1 MKISHL
7 FIPTAAMTVLTGVLF
22 VAGCN
27 NAPQT
32 GTSGAVEDMSTSGT
46 VAAVLGGALAFSDS
60 GGTFALNDFSRRP
73 SRLGPIEQILNSLP
87 SAVAASNTCPTLK
100 STTGCANSGAN
111 FNLTFGATGTSCSFA
126 AAATTPAP
134 TWSGYMQTIA
144 AGTTAACGTF
154 PAVANITTFSRQFT
168 NSGFSAPGVG
178 SRTAVSGTVVTI
190 DDTNN
195 NTAGTPTG
203 SLGTNHFTANT
214 TANAFGNFDGD
225 VFPTTPIA
233 GCTAG
238 CSQVTFASGVRT
250 QISFLHHLSANG
262 AFLEFD
268 QTTFTGTLSGT
279 PAITPTITPIAI
291 ATDSA
296 GTRTITAGTVT
307 TFNNLA
313 NVYGVSTLENLVFNN
328 QCCTPISGTIST
340 RFAAGQAAANAL
352 TAFYVTGISETLTFS
367 GCGTAVLTSTTGTAS
382 QVNINHCF

>member
-1 MKISHL
+1 MKISHFL
-7 FIPTAAMTVLTGVLF
+7 IPAAAMTVLSGVLF

-46 VAAVLGGALAFSDS
+46 VASVLGGALAFSDAS
-60 GGTFALNDFSRRP
+60 GTYALNDFARRP

-87 SAVAASNTCPTLK
+87 SAVAAANTCPTLT
-100 STTGCANSGAN
+100 STTGCAASGAN
-111 FNLTFGATGTSCSFA
+111 FNLTYGAPGSSCSFV
-126 AAATTPAP
+126 TTSPAP
-134 TWSGYMQTIA
+134 TWSGYMQTNA

-154 PAVANITTFSRQFT
+154 PAVASITTFSRQFT
-168 NSGFSAPGVG
+168 NSGFSAPGIG

-190 DDTNN
+190 DDTTSNA
-195 NTAGTPTG
+195 AGTPTG
-203 SLGTNHFTANT
+203 TLGTNTFTPNT
-214 TANAFGNFDGD
+214 TANAYGNFDGD

-238 CSQVTFASGVRT
+238 CSKVTFTSGVRT

-268 QTTFTGTLSGT
+268 QTTFTGTLSGS
-279 PAITPTITPIAI
+279 PAVTPTITPITI
-291 ATDSA
+291 ATDS
-296 GTRTITAGTVT
+296 GGVRTITAGTVT

-328 QCCTPISGTIST
+328 TCCTPISGTIST
-340 RFAAGQAAANAL
+340 RFAAGQAKANAL
-352 TAFYVTGISETLTFS
+352 SVFYVTGISETLTFTA
-367 GCGTAVLTSTTGTAS
+367 CGTAVLTSTTGTAS
-382 QVNINHCF
+382 QVNLNHCF